1 MDGPR
6 DYHIV
11 WNKSDRK
18 RQISYIAFI
27 WNLKKKIIQMKGN
40 GQRYSIQTEMT
51 KQGLQF
57 SYHTKWT
64 LKQDYKDKEGH

>member
-1 MDGPR
+1 ME
-6 DYHIV
+6 
-11 WNKSDRK
+11 S
-18 RQISYIAFI
+18 
-27 WNLKKKIIQMKGN
+27 KKKIIQMKGN

>member
-1 MDGPR
+1 ME
-6 DYHIV
+6 
-11 WNKSDRK
+11 S
-18 RQISYIAFI
+18 
-27 WNLKKKIIQMKGN
+27 KKKIIQMKGN

-64 LKQDYKDKEGH
+64 LKQDYKDKDINKSINTCKGYDTCQHMCT